1 VAAFLACEG
10 GDFLQ
15 GDAGR
20 LDEMHADGV
29 RSVTLVHYHPN
40 ELGDLQ
46 TSPAQHDGLSAAGKA
61 VVRRMNRLKMVIDV
75 SHATFETTRDVAAL
89 TSAPIMLSH
98 GILKSDGP
106 RPLAERAVT
115 VEHARLVAA
124 TGGMIGVWPSGY
136 NASFDE
142 FVQNTVRMID
152 AVGIDHVGL
161 GTDMDG
167 NFRPVL
173 DRYSQVPRWLEGLK
187 AQGLRDDDVRK
198 VAGGNA
204 QRLLAATF

>member
-1 VAAFLACEG
+1 
-10 GDFLQ
+10 
-15 GDAGR
+15 
-20 LDEMHADGV
+20 
-29 RSVTLVHYHPN
+29 
-40 ELGDLQ
+40 
-46 TSPAQHDGLSAAGKA
+46 
-61 VVRRMNRLKMVIDV
+61 MNRLKMVIDV
-75 SHATFETTRDVAAL
+75 SHATLETTRDVAAL
-89 TSAPIMLSH
+89 SSAPIMLSH
-98 GILKSDGP
+98 GILKADGP

-124 TGGMIGVWPSGY
+124 TGGLIGMWPSGY
-136 NASFDE
+136 NASFEE

-173 DRYSQVPRWLEGLK
+173 DRYPQTAGWLEGLK
-187 AQGLRDDDVRK
+187 SRGLSDDDVRK

-204 QRLLAATF
+204 QRLLSAVF